1 MTEALAKVLQEVMA
15 EELSLAAIREAGKRI
30 HGRIKET
37 PLIHSPVFSQE
48 SGNNIWI
55 KPENLQL
62 TGAYKVRGAYNK
74 ILGLTDE
81 ERGKGLIAASAGNH
95 AQGVALAASELGV
108 QATIVMPCTTP
119 LIKVEATRNYGA
131 QVVLSGNSYD
141 DACHEARRLEESR
154 GLTFV
159 HPFDDPA
166 IMAGQGTIGLEI
178 FEELPEVDAV
188 LVPVGGGG
196 LISGIAVAL
205 KSLNPR
211 IRVIGVEPEGAMAM
225 KKSFAAGRLYT
236 LDHVDTIAD
245 GVAVKVPGALTF
257 EIARHWVDEIITV
270 SDYDLMDAMLLLLEK
285 HKLIAENAGVL
296 SLAGLKKLNCTG
308 KNIVSV
314 VSGGNID
321 VVTISSMIN
330 KGLVM
335 RGRIFSFAVD
345 LPDTPGQLVRVS
357 EILARNGANVIKLD
371 HNQFSV
377 LDRFHNVTLK
387 VTVEANGHRHIEEI
401 TKAMADAGYMISRS
415 V

>member
-1 MTEALAKVLQEVMA
+1 MTEALARVQEVMT
-15 EELSLAAIREAGKRI
+15 EQLSLETIRGAAERIGPHIRQ
-30 HGRIKET
+30 T
-37 PLIHSPVFSQE
+37 PLVYSPVFSQE
-48 SGNNIWI
+48 CGNRVWM

-74 ILGLTDE
+74 ILSLTE
-81 ERGKGLIAASAGNH
+81 TERRRGLIAASAGNH
-95 AQGVALAASELGV
+95 AQGVALAAAQLEV
-108 QATIVMPCTTP
+108 PATIVMPCTTP
-119 LIKVEATRNYGA
+119 LIKVEATRSHGATVILHGNNY
-131 QVVLSGNSYD
+131 D
-141 DACHEARRLEESR
+141 EACREAYRLEQAK

-166 IMAGQGTIGLEI
+166 VMAGQGTIGLEI
-178 FEELPEVDAV
+178 HEELQDVDAV

-205 KSLNPR
+205 KSINPR

-225 KKSFAAGRLYT
+225 KKSFAAGRLVS

-270 SDYDLMDAMLLLLEK
+270 NDYDLMDAMLLLLEK

-296 SLAGLKKLNCTG
+296 SLAGLRKLNCAG

-314 VSGGNID
+314 ISGGNID

-345 LPDTPGQLVRVS
+345 LPDTPGQLVKVS
-357 EILARNGANVIKLD
+357 EILARHSANVIKLD

-387 VTVEANGHRHIEEI
+387 VTIEANGHGHIEEI
-401 TKAMADAGYMISRS
+401 AAAMGEAGYVIRA

>member
-1 MTEALAKVLQEVMA
+1 MDSLARVQEVMA
-15 EELSLAAIREAGKRI
+15 EELSLGTIQEAAKRLK
-30 HGRIKET
+30 GLIKET
-37 PLIHSPVFSQE
+37 PLIASPIFSQE
-48 SGNNIWI
+48 SGNKVWL

-74 ILGLTDE
+74 ILSLTEE
-81 ERGKGLIAASAGNH
+81 ERKRGIIAASAGNH
-95 AQGVALAASELGV
+95 AQGVALAAAQLGV
-108 QATIVMPCTTP
+108 QTTIVMPCTTP
-119 LIKVEATRNYGA
+119 LIKVEATRSYGA
-131 QVVLSGNSYD
+131 NVVLHGNMYD
-141 DACHEARRLEESR
+141 EACKEARRLEQAR
-154 GLTFV
+154 GLVFV

-166 IMAGQGTIGLEI
+166 VMAGQGTIGLEI
-178 FEELPEVDAV
+178 FDELPEVDAV

-196 LISGIAVAL
+196 LISGIAVAM
-205 KSLNPR
+205 KTLNPR
-211 IRVIGVEPEGAMAM
+211 IRIIGVEPEGAMAM
-225 KKSFAAGRLYT
+225 KKSFAAGRLVT

-245 GVAVKVPGALTF
+245 GVAVKVPGALTY

-270 SDYDLMDAMLLLLEK
+270 NDYDLMDAMLQLLEK

-296 SLAGLKKLNCTG
+296 SLAGLNKLNCTG

-314 VSGGNID
+314 ISGGNID

-345 LPDTPGQLVRVS
+345 LPDTPGQLVKVS
-357 EILARNGANVIKLD
+357 EILAKNNANVIKLD

-387 VTVEANGHRHIEEI
+387 VTIEANGHRHIEEI
-401 TKAMADAGYMISRS
+401 TKAMAEAGYGIRA

>member
-1 MTEALAKVLQEVMA
+1 MTEALARVQEVMT
-15 EELSLAAIREAGKRI
+15 EELSLTTIREAGKRI
-30 HGRIKET
+30 DKFIRKT
-37 PLIHSPVFSQE
+37 PLIPSPVFSQE
-48 SGNNIWI
+48 SGNNVWL

-74 ILGLTDE
+74 VLSLSDE
-81 ERGKGLIAASAGNH
+81 ERGRGLIAASAGNH
-95 AQGVALAASELGV
+95 AQGVALAASQLGV

-119 LIKVEATRNYGA
+119 LIKVEATRSHGA
-131 QVVLSGNSYD
+131 QVLLHGNMYD
-141 DACHEARRLEESR
+141 DAYSEARRLEQSR
-154 GLTFV
+154 GFTFV

-166 IMAGQGTIGLEI
+166 VMAGQGTIGLEI
-178 FEELPEVDAV
+178 FEELSQVDAV

-196 LISGIAVAL
+196 LISGVAVAL

-225 KKSFAAGRLYT
+225 KRSFAAGRVVT

-245 GVAVKVPGALTF
+245 GVAVKMPGELTF

-296 SLAGLKKLNCTG
+296 SLAGLKKLNCSG
-308 KNIVSV
+308 RNIVSV
-314 VSGGNID
+314 ISGGNID
-321 VVTISSMIN
+321 VLTISSMIN

-357 EILARNGANVIKLD
+357 EILAEHHANVIKLD

-377 LDRFHNVTLK
+377 LDRFHNVTLN
-387 VTVEANGHRHIEEI
+387 VTVEANGQAHIDEI
-401 TKAMADAGYMISRS
+401 TRAMADAGYWIRS
-415 V
+415 M

>member
-1 MTEALAKVLQEVMA
+1 MTEALARVQEVMT
-15 EELSLAAIREAGKRI
+15 EELSLETIQEAAKRLK
-30 HGRIKET
+30 GLIKET
-37 PLIHSPVFSQE
+37 PLIASPVFSEE
-48 SGNNIWI
+48 SGNNVWL

-74 ILGLTDE
+74 ILSLTE
-81 ERGKGLIAASAGNH
+81 AERKRGIITASAGNH
-95 AQGVALAASELGV
+95 AQGVALAAAQLGV

-131 QVVLSGNSYD
+131 HVVLHGNMFD
-141 DACHEARRLEESR
+141 EASKEAYRLEQAK
-154 GLTFV
+154 GLVFV

-166 IMAGQGTIGLEI
+166 VMAGQGTIGLEI

-205 KSLNPR
+205 KTLNPR
-211 IRVIGVEPEGAMAM
+211 IRIIGVEPEGAMAM
-225 KKSFAAGRLYT
+225 KKSFVAGRLVT

-245 GVAVKVPGALTF
+245 GVAVKVPGALTY

-270 SDYDLMDAMLLLLEK
+270 NDYDLMDAMLQLLEK

-296 SLAGLKKLNCTG
+296 SLAGLNKLNCTG
-308 KNIVSV
+308 KNIVSI
-314 VSGGNID
+314 VSGGNVD
-321 VVTISSMIN
+321 VMTISSMIN

-345 LPDTPGQLVRVS
+345 LPDTPGQLVKVS
-357 EILARNGANVIKLD
+357 EILAKNSANVIKLD

-387 VTVEANGHRHIEEI
+387 VTIEANGHKHIEDI
-401 TKAMADAGYMISRS
+401 TRAMAAEGYEIRA

>member
-1 MTEALAKVLQEVMA
+1 MTDALARVQEVMT
-15 EELSLAAIREAGKRI
+15 EELSLGTIREAAKRLKGLI
-30 HGRIKET
+30 RET
-37 PLIHSPVFSQE
+37 PLIPSPVFSQE
-48 SGNNIWI
+48 SGNTVWL

-74 ILGLTDE
+74 ILSLTEDE
-81 ERGKGLIAASAGNH
+81 RKRGLIAASAGNH
-95 AQGVALAASELGV
+95 AQGVALAAAQLGV
-108 QATIVMPCTTP
+108 PATIVMPCTTP
-119 LIKVEATRNYGA
+119 LIKVEATRSYGA
-131 QVVLSGNSYD
+131 NVVLHGNMYD
-141 DACHEARRLEESR
+141 DACKEAYRLEQTK
-154 GLTFV
+154 GLVFV

-166 IMAGQGTIGLEI
+166 VMAGQGTIGLEI

-205 KSLNPR
+205 KTLNPR

-225 KKSFAAGRLYT
+225 KKSFAAGRRVT

-245 GVAVKVPGALTF
+245 GVAVKVPGALTY

-270 SDYDLMDAMLLLLEK
+270 NDYDLMDAMLQLLEK

-296 SLAGLKKLNCTG
+296 SLAGLNKLNCTG

-314 VSGGNID
+314 ISGGNID

-330 KGLVM
+330 KGLVI

-357 EILARNGANVIKLD
+357 EILAKHSANVIKLD

-387 VTVEANGHRHIEEI
+387 VTIEANGHRHIEEI
-401 TKAMADAGYMISRS
+401 TRAMAEEGYGIRA

>member
-1 MTEALAKVLQEVMA
+1 MDALARVQEVMT
-15 EELSLAAIREAGKRI
+15 EELSLETIQEAAKRLK
-30 HGRIKET
+30 GLIKET
-37 PLIHSPVFSQE
+37 PLIASPIFSQE
-48 SGNNIWI
+48 SGNKVWL

-74 ILGLTDE
+74 ILSLTEE
-81 ERGKGLIAASAGNH
+81 ERKRGIIAASAGNH
-95 AQGVALAASELGV
+95 AQGVALAAAQLGV

-119 LIKVEATRNYGA
+119 LIKVEATRSYGA
-131 QVVLSGNSYD
+131 TVVLHGNMYD
-141 DACHEARRLEESR
+141 EACKEARRLEQAR
-154 GLTFV
+154 GLVFV

-166 IMAGQGTIGLEI
+166 VMAGQGTIGLEI
-178 FEELPEVDAV
+178 FKELPEVDAV

-196 LISGIAVAL
+196 LISGIAVAM
-205 KSLNPR
+205 KTLNPR
-211 IRVIGVEPEGAMAM
+211 IRIIGVEPEGAMAM
-225 KKSFAAGRLYT
+225 KKSFAAGRLVT

-245 GVAVKVPGALTF
+245 GVAVKVPGVLTY

-270 SDYDLMDAMLLLLEK
+270 NDYDLMDAMLQLLEK

-296 SLAGLKKLNCTG
+296 SLAGLNKLNCTG

-314 VSGGNID
+314 ISGGNID

-345 LPDTPGQLVRVS
+345 LPDTPGQLVKVS
-357 EILARNGANVIKLD
+357 EILAKNNANVIKLD

-387 VTVEANGHRHIEEI
+387 VTIEANGHRHIQEI
-401 TKAMADAGYMISRS
+401 TEAMAEAGYGIRA